1 MKKKM
6 MKQLGYLVSFGLL
19 CVVVLLGSS
28 ALMQPDTIQ
37 PSSLPVMKT
46 TGAHYSAPQDIYVP
60 LQARRSR
67 MGAGYMA
74 QPIAVQGASG
84 QVLSMPQPSVVRS
97 YGNTGGGAG
106 VASSLV
112 SVSSGRSTIGAV
124 AVPQLP
130 RAIAMRDN
138 RAARPSAVA
147 PRKVA
152 AYKASQKQPTGMVL
166 STATASAD
174 LALGYEAAAAY
185 MGSRSPMK
193 APPGNAGGDNEGGF
207 SGWLGGHV
215 GDGKEYDW
223 GVNADGTINLD
234 YNTMYG
240 LLNGDGD
247 MMDWENFLA
256 WFEGQDKYV
265 WMPIGDAVPLMLLMA
280 LAYTLHITK
289 RKKKQQIV

>member
-1 MKKKM
+1 

-106 VASSLV
+106 VASPLV

-124 AVPQLP
+124 SVPQLP

-174 LALGYEAAAAY
+174 LALGYESAAAY
-185 MGSRSPMK
+185 MGSRTPMK
-193 APPGNAGGDNEGGF
+193 APGTKPTIQDEWN
-207 SGWLGGHV
+207 SWLGETW
-215 GDGKEYDW
+215 GKNTSW
-223 GVNADGTINLD
+223 GQDADGRYIVNGGTLYD
-234 YNTMYG
+234 LWLAKYG
-240 LLNGDGD
+240 DTDTPGQSWNDFV
-247 MMDWENFLA
+247 N
-256 WFEGQDKYV
+256 WFENQQSNYV
-265 WMPIGDAVPLMLLMA
+265 WMPIGDALPLMLLMA
-280 LAYTLHITK
+280 LAYILYITK